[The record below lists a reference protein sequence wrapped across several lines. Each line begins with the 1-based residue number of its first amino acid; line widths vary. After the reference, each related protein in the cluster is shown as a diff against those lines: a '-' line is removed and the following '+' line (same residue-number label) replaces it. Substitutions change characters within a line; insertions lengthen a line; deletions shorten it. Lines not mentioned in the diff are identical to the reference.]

1 MHDRMIECPQC
12 ESRDFE
18 FIEDWLEDHDKWLTI
33 RYRCYDCGAEWLEE
47 FRRVST
53 VSLNDKEEDDV

>member
-18 FIEDWLEDHDKWLTI
+18 FVKDWLEDHDKWLTI
-33 RYRCYDCGAEWLEE
+33 HYRCYDCEAEWLEE
-47 FRRVST
+47 FRRVGT
-53 VSLNDKEEDDV
+53 ILLDDKEVE